1 MAGKIIARTR
11 AEFGQGRGQR
21 SMQGIQ
27 KSRNALNYISETF
40 FEQRDKGPQD
50 AHRRRH
56 KDDE

>member
-1 MAGKIIARTR
+1 
-11 AEFGQGRGQR
+11 
-21 SMQGIQ
+21 
-27 KSRNALNYISETF
+27 LNYISETF